1 MFLGRN
7 NILNRRRYG
16 RGGGGGEGGGMDR
29 RKRLQRQTSVDYG
42 LLHPILIDLGYNFK
56 SIKRF

>member
-16 RGGGGGEGGGMDR
+16 GGGGGGMDR